1 MNEVPSSQE
10 VSKVPLLWP
19 KLLSLWTRALAHFL
33 MQRVREKNATGLP
46 FWLSVAASAASDAS
60 VSTSNGIL
68 SSTAV
73 TTASS

>member
-1 MNEVPSSQE
+1 MDACFSSL
-10 VSKVPLLWP
+10 P
-19 KLLSLWTRALAHFL
+19 
-33 MQRVREKNATGLP
+33 QRVRQKNATGLP
-46 FWLSVAASAASDAS
+46 FWLKVAASAASDAS

>member
-1 MNEVPSSQE
+1 MPSSQE
-10 VSKVPLLWP
+10 VSKVPY
-19 KLLSLWTRALAHFL
+19 SLYSSFSMNACFSSLP
-33 MQRVREKNATGLP
+33 QRVREKNATGLP